1 MQRFASRDGYIV
13 PNVPNPDYRALGV
26 EIARL
31 RHARG
36 WSIERLA
43 EAAGLGRRSI
53 INLEGAH
60 HEPRIATLWAI
71 AHGLDVQLTD
81 LVKTLER

>member
-1 MQRFASRDGYIV
+1 M
-13 PNVPNPDYRALGV
+13 PHVPNPDYRALGV

-43 EAAGLGRRSI
+43 EAAGVGRRSI
-53 INLEGAH
+53 INLEGAR
-60 HEPRIATLWAI
+60 HEPRVATLWAV
-71 AHGLDVQLTD
+71 AHGLDVQLSD
-81 LVKTLER
+81 LIKTLGQ

>member
-1 MQRFASRDGYIV
+1 M

-53 INLEGAH
+53 VNLEGAH
-60 HEPRIATLWAI
+60 HEPRVATLWAI
-71 AHGLDVQLTD
+71 AHGLDVELSD
-81 LVKTLER
+81 LVKTLGR

>member
-1 MQRFASRDGYIV
+1 M

-60 HEPRIATLWAI
+60 HEPRIATLWAV
-71 AHGLDVQLTD
+71 AHGLDVQLSD
-81 LVKTLER
+81 LIKTLGR

>member
-1 MQRFASRDGYIV
+1 M
-13 PNVPNPDYRALGV
+13 PNVPDPDYRALGV

-43 EAAGLGRRSI
+43 EAAGVGRRSI

-60 HEPRIATLWAI
+60 HEPRVATLWAI
-71 AHGLDVQLTD
+71 AHGLEVPLSD
-81 LVKTLER
+81 LVKTLGR

>member
-1 MQRFASRDGYIV
+1 MQRFASRERWFV
-13 PNVPNPDYRALGV
+13 PHVPNPDYRALGV

-60 HEPRIATLWAI
+60 HEPRVATLWAV
-71 AHGLDVQLTD
+71 AHGLDVQLSD
-81 LVKTLER
+81 LIKMLGR